1 MSIYFNFSE
10 KGILIDFQ
18 VDPNSQDINLSNNKY
33 SALLVGPLSEKEELD
48 IARINLGSK
57 NIKGDAYIIVQRD
70 QRDSISFTPAYV
82 DYQIL
87 TDNGDVVYKANVNK
101 FE

>member
-33 SALLVGPLSEKEELD
+33 STLLVGPLSEKEELD

-70 QRDSISFTPAYV
+70 QRDSISFTSAYV